1 MDSYATLGAMVKI
14 LLALVSISI
23 SLPCFGSTPE
33 EIKETHLQ
41 AEQGHANAQFNLGL
55 MYSNGEGVPEDDAEA
70 VKWYRKAA
78 EQGYA
83 NAQFNLGLMY
93 LNGEGVPEDNVFA
106 YMWFNL
112 AAAQGDE
119 DAKKGKGMISENMTK
134 EQIAEAQKLSREW
147 LAKHSE

>member
-1 MDSYATLGAMVKI
+1 MVKI

-23 SLPCFGSTPE
+23 SLPCFGSTPG

-41 AEQGHANAQFNLGL
+41 AEQGIASAQINLGV
-55 MYSNGEGVPEDDAEA
+55 MYAEG
-70 VKWYRKAA
+70 
-78 EQGYA
+78 Q
-83 NAQFNLGLMY
+83 
-93 LNGEGVPEDNVFA
+93 GVPEDNVFA

-112 AAAQGDE
+112 AAQGYE
-119 DAKKGKGMISENMTK
+119 DAKNNKGIISKLMTK

>member
-1 MDSYATLGAMVKI
+1 MVKI

-70 VKWYRKAA
+70 VKWSRKAA
-78 EQGYA
+78 EQGHA
-83 NAQFNLGLMY
+83 NAQLNLGYMY
-93 LNGEGVPEDNVFA
+93 SIGTGVPED
-106 YMWFNL
+106 
-112 AAAQGDE
+112 D
-119 DAKKGKGMISENMTK
+119 
-134 EQIAEAQKLSREW
+134 AEAVMKKYLNLISR
-147 LAKHSE
+147 AN

>member
-1 MDSYATLGAMVKI
+1 MVKI

-33 EIKETHLQ
+33 EMKEWRQ
-41 AEQGHANAQFNLGL
+41 AAEQGDAQAQMNLGL
-55 MYSNGEGVPEDDAEA
+55 AYDFGNSVPEDDTEAVKWYRKAAEQGLAIAQFSLGNMYSIGTGVPEDDAEA

-93 LNGEGVPEDNVFA
+93 
-106 YMWFNL
+106 
-112 AAAQGDE
+112 AAM
-119 DAKKGKGMISENMTK
+119 AKVSLRMT
-134 EQIAEAQKLSREW
+134 QKL
-147 LAKHSE
+147 